1 MALRKKVK
9 KAVAPAT
16 TATATKEVKSTSK
29 KAKIDSANLKSTV
42 TKTVTS
48 QREMKYKYPAEMEG
62 DQLKMKK
69 HRAGLRNKDAAFT
82 AQIAEATRLKKDAE
96 VKKLENQ
103 YKAFRKENYLV
114 P

>member
-1 MALRKKVK
+1 MAIRKKVK
-9 KAVAPAT
+9 KAAVA
-16 TATATKEVKSTSK
+16 TATATKAVKATAT
-29 KAKIDSANLKSTV
+29 KAKVDSANLKSTV
-42 TKTVTS
+42 TKTVTA
-48 QREMKYKYPAEMEG
+48 QREMKYKYPAELEG

-69 HRAGLRNKDAAFT
+69 HRAILRNKDAAFN